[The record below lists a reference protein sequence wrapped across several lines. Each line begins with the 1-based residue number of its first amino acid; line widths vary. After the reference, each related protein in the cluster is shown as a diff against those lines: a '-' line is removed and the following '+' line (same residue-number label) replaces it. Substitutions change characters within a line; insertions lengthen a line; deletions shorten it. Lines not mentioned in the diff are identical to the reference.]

1 MGQFSNTATFHA
13 TCRRTLFSPTHFEE
27 DMYVATRLDTSNIVN
42 AFKTGLFIHGAF
54 TKLHY
59 YYYYHY
65 YYYLLLHTEYAKCQ
79 RGHHIGKVT
88 QRLLDTDLSQSG
100 QIKNYLEGYIPLEAS
115 D

>member
-13 TCRRTLFSPTHFEE
+13 TCRRTLFSTTHFEE

-59 YYYYHY
+59 YYY
-65 YYYLLLHTEYAKCQ
+65 LLLHTEYTTCQ

-100 QIKNYLEGYIPLEAS
+100 
-115 D
+115 